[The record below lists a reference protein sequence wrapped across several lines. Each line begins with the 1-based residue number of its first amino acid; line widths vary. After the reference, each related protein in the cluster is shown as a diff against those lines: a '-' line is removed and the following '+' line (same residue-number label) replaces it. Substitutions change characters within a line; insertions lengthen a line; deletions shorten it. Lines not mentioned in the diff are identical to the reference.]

1 MTKPK
6 TRAELFA
13 EYAAPARNIWRE
25 NPIRWAIERAKVE
38 VWSKQREILQ
48 AVRDHPRV
56 AIRSCHSAGKSYT
69 MGLLCCW
76 WVDAHPAGEARVIS
90 TAPTSKQVDA
100 VLWNEINQ
108 HHSRLNLAG
117 HTNKREWYL
126 GKFLAALGRKPPDH
140 VEAAFQGLHARYLLV
155 IFDEAYGIPLHLWN
169 EGSSLASNENA
180 RMVAVG
186 NPDGSGQFEDI
197 CKPGSG
203 WHVIHISYEHTPNFT
218 DEPVSDKLREML
230 ISPGW
235 VEDRRKV
242 WGPQSALFQSKC
254 EGNFPTVGSPWQ
266 VVPHAWA
273 TACRYLETPT
283 GDAPIEAGVDVAAG
297 NDRTVVTIRQ
307 GPVILHTQ
315 SFISP
320 DPTTTV
326 GAICLLLRDWQVKT
340 VKVDSIGVGWGV
352 YGHLRALSSRHTA
365 GPRDVL
371 DAVPGTSHDASVV
384 PINVANNPTAGNEE
398 HYYNRRAEM
407 WWLGRELSRTQNW
420 DFSRL
425 DDDTQNQLIHELTM
439 PNYQIVDSKG
449 RVKIEA
455 KKDII
460 ERLGVSPDLAESTLL
475 AFVPASWS
483 AETKTNAMLA
493 APSLLGS
500 LSPTDLIARGGGLG
514 AFADAQGSW
523 ASRPRGY

>member
-1 MTKPK
+1 MMQSK

-13 EYAAPARNIWRE
+13 EYAAPARSLWRGD
-25 NPIRWAIERAKVE
+25 PVRWAVERAKVE
-38 VWSKQREILQ
+38 IWSKQREILQ
-48 AVRDHPRV
+48 AVRDHPKV

-108 HHSRLNLAG
+108 HHERLNLAG

-155 IFDEAYGIPLHLWN
+155 LFDEAYGIPLHLWN

-186 NPDGSGQFEDI
+186 NPDGSGVFEDI

-203 WHVIHISYEHTPNFT
+203 WHVIHISYRHTPNFT

-242 WGPQSALFQSKC
+242 WGEGSALFQSKC

-266 VVPHAWA
+266 VVPHNWA
-273 TACRYLETPT
+273 NQCRWLETIVDDEVPV
-283 GDAPIEAGVDVAAG
+283 EAGVDVGAG
-297 NDRTVVTIRQ
+297 NDRTVVTIRR
-307 GPVILHTQ
+307 GPRILHVQ
-315 SFISP
+315 QFVHP
-320 DPTTTV
+320 DPVQTTGNV
-326 GAICLLLRDWQVKT
+326 VMLLREWGVRYT
-340 VKVDSIGVGWGV
+340 KVDSIGIGWGI
-352 YGHLRALSSRHTA
+352 YGALRMTSSRHATPDA
-365 GPRDVL
+365 GELV
-371 DAVPGTSHDASVV
+371 GHDSTII
-384 PINVANNPTAGNEE
+384 PINVGMGPTVGNEE
-398 HYYNRRAEM
+398 RFSNRRAEM
-407 WWLGRELSRTQNW
+407 WWDIGREH
-420 DFSRL
+420 SRL
-425 DDDTQNQLIHELTM
+425 KKWDLSELPAALQDQLIHELTM
-439 PNYQIVDSKG
+439 PQYEIMNAKG
-449 RVKIEA
+449 RVKIEP
-455 KKDII
+455 KEKII
-460 ERLGVSPDLAESTLL
+460 ERLGASPDVAESVLL
-475 AFVPASWS
+475 AFVPASWT
-483 AETKTNAMLA
+483 AETKTNAMLS
-493 APSLLGS
+493 APSFLSSAGAGDMTQGRGWGGS
-500 LSPTDLIARGGGLG
+500 FGGG
-514 AFADAQGSW
+514 GSDNGW
-523 ASRPRGY
+523 GGRRGY